1 MSQPQLAEERRTLE
15 ALVARY
21 AAELDVHVA
30 ELVVRLR
37 DELVEYRAVPLEEVQ
52 PSTQAILHA
61 ALGAIMAGRAD
72 PSEIAALDELARRRV
87 QQGFPLE
94 AVTRSI
100 QIAGRF
106 VMAGIRDAAEAA
118 GLDPRALFDLQD
130 AAWQFATDA
139 AAAISEINR
148 EMAVDLARRDSAR
161 RSDFLRAVLHG
172 GVDARR
178 IAGEAALYGLD
189 PTVRYHPFRARPADQ
204 AEEDALALAVRRTG
218 STVSHRAMLGVL
230 EGDLVGLVPQRP
242 VITEGTLAL
251 GEAVVMADA
260 RQSFLATGPALE
272 AALAFGRSGIVELA
286 DLGPLPLAL
295 GADDLAEALE
305 RRHFEALDREG
316 QSGRDV
322 EETVRAL
329 LEHDQ
334 NADDVS
340 RALHVH
346 RNTVRY
352 RLGRFRELTGL
363 DLRRTDDLVTAWWL
377 LARRAARRAR

>member
-1 MSQPQLAEERRTLE
+1 MASTRSAEERRTLE
-15 ALVARY
+15 AVVEHY
-21 AAELDVHVA
+21 AAELDTHVA
-30 ELVVRLR
+30 LLVARLK
-37 DELVEYRAVPLEEVQ
+37 EEIVEYRAVPTEDIEG
-52 PSTQAILHA
+52 TTRAILGA
-61 ALGAIMAGRAD
+61 ALGAIMSGRVD
-72 PSEIAALDELARRRV
+72 PGEIAALDELARRRV

-94 AVTRSI
+94 ALTRSF
-100 QIAGRF
+100 QVIARF
-106 VMAGIRDAAEAA
+106 VLQDARAAAEAA
-118 GLDPRALFDLQD
+118 GLDPRALFELQD
-130 AAWQFATDA
+130 AAWQLATDA
-139 AAAISEINR
+139 AAAVAEVNR
-148 EMAVDLARRDSAR
+148 ELAVDLARRDSAR
-161 RSDFLRAVLHG
+161 RSDFLRGVLHG

-204 AEEDALALAVRRTG
+204 REEDALSLAVRRTG
-218 STVSHRAMLGVL
+218 STVSHRAVIGVL
-230 EGDLVGLVPQRP
+230 EGDLVGLTPQRP
-242 VITEGTLAL
+242 VLQEGTLAL
-251 GEAVVMADA
+251 GEACPLADA
-260 RQSFLATGPALE
+260 RRAFLATGPALE
-272 AALAFGRSGIVELA
+272 AALAFGRTGIVELA

-322 EETVRAL
+322 EATVRAL

-334 NADDVS
+334 NADEVS
-340 RALHVH
+340 RAMHVH

-363 DLRRTDDLVTAWWL
+363 DVRCTDDLVTAWWL

>member
-1 MSQPQLAEERRTLE
+1 MGPSQLAEERRTLE

-21 AAELDVHVA
+21 AAELDVHVDP
-30 ELVVRLR
+30 LLVRLR
-37 DELVEYRAVPLEEVQ
+37 DELVEYRAVPFEDLRH
-52 PSTQAILHA
+52 STQAILHA
-61 ALGAIMAGRAD
+61 ALGAIMTGHID
-72 PSEIAALDELARRRV
+72 PGEIVALDELARRRV

-106 VMAGIRDAAEAA
+106 VMADVREAAEAA
-118 GLDPRALFDLQD
+118 GLDPRALFELQD

-172 GVDARR
+172 GVDAPR

-204 AEEDALALAVRRTG
+204 REEDALALAVRRTG

-230 EGDLVGLVPQRP
+230 EGDLVGLSPQRP
-242 VITEGTLAL
+242 VIAEGTLAL
-251 GEAVVMADA
+251 GEACVMADA
-260 RQSFLATGPALE
+260 RQSFLATGPALD
-272 AALAFGRSGIVELA
+272 AALAFGREGIVELA

-334 NADDVS
+334 NADEVS

-363 DLRRTDDLVTAWWL
+363 DLRRTDDLVTTWWL